1 MKGARGMEYGGLR
14 DRVMVMEYG
23 GLRGDRAMEYGG

>member
-14 DRVMVMEYG
+14 DRGLEYR
-23 GLRGDRAMEYGG
+23 GLRGGNEAWSMEE